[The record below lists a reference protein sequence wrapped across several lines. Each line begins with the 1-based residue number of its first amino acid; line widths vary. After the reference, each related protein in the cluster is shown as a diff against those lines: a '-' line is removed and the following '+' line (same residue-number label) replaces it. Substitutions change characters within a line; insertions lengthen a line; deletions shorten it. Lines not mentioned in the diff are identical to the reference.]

1 MTGSYSWPGG
11 WRGGGGERR
20 VREANLTGSCSLRVN
35 KWPSSKE
42 GHVLP
47 RSRVVAH
54 LFVAH
59 FHWARC
65 CVATSSNIQTPT
77 ELNINLIP
85 FITILHIVIKSG
97 LVGSF
102 HSTRSDAPGS
112 NLSQLSVFF
121 SFQMSMFYIFPVRF
135 WNDSN
140 FYANGIFLF
149 DIIWLNFQVGMM
161 KMKLEWCWPDGMAPP
176 SVGISS
182 TFFIHI
188 FIDILSRAQF
198 SNAAGNSSN

>member
-102 HSTRSDAPGS
+102 HSTRSDAPGL
-112 NLSQLSVFF
+112 NLSPWS
-121 SFQMSMFYIFPVRF
+121 IF
-135 WNDSN
+135 
-140 FYANGIFLF
+140 FLF
-149 DIIWLNFQVGMM
+149 KWACFIFFQFVFETIRIFMQM
-161 KMKLEWCWPDGMAPP
+161 EYFYLILFDWISKLEWWKWSWNDVGLMAWRRHRLGFHPLF
-176 SVGISS
+176 SFTSS
-182 TFFIHI
+182 
-188 FIDILSRAQF
+188 
-198 SNAAGNSSN
+198 